1 MGIPILFGYDVIHG
15 FRTIYPISL
24 GQAASWNPGLVEDA
38 CEVAAQE
45 AFTSGVNWTFSPM
58 VDVARDGRWGRVSE
72 GYGEDPYV
80 NGVLQLLQSEDTKG
94 IHYQQKIELQ
104 LV

>member
-58 VDVARDGRWGRVSE
+58 VDVARDGRWEESVKVMGRS
-72 GYGEDPYV
+72 YV
-80 NGVLQLLQSEDTKG
+80 NGVFAAASVGGYQGDTLSAKNR
-94 IHYQQKIELQ
+94 
-104 LV
+104 VAAV

>member
-1 MGIPILFGYDVIHG
+1 
-15 FRTIYPISL
+15 
-24 GQAASWNPGLVEDA
+24 
-38 CEVAAQE
+38 
-45 AFTSGVNWTFSPM
+45 M

-80 NGVLQLLQSEDTKG
+80 NGVFAAASVRGYQGDTLSA
-94 IHYQQKIELQ
+94 KIELQ